1 MNQSISPK
9 LTKGYRELTK
19 LTKLTKLRKSL
30 QSSQRDGESA
40 SGREINAQHFQWWQ
54 AIFVNV
60 LKKN

>member
-19 LTKLTKLRKSL
+19 LTKLTKSL

>member
-19 LTKLTKLRKSL
+19 LTKLTKNL

-40 SGREINAQHFQWWQ
+40 YGREINAQHFQWWQ